1 MRLLTG
7 KDSVLSPPVKDKK
20 DMYPAKVKEYAR
32 QHWEEK
38 TLPEPSVH
46 RRMKRKE
53 RTLRE
58 GENAEETLPTRWQHL
73 SANEQYSD
81 FMVVPDKNLHHE
93 HICKHCK
100 NWETALVSV

>member
-81 FMVVPDKNLHHE
+81 FKEEYQDKVRQEMEKKVQEDIVKL
-93 HICKHCK
+93 
-100 NWETALVSV
+100 AR